1 MQMTGAEVM
10 VKCLAEQGVTTVFG
24 YPGGAILPFYDAL
37 REAADIRHILTAHE
51 QGAAH
56 AADGYARAGGQ
67 VGVCIAT
74 SGPGATNLVT
84 GLANA
89 FLDSIPVVAITGQ
102 VPVAMIGRD
111 AFQEVDITGITMPIT
126 KHNFLVKRP
135 EHLAQTIRLAF
146 QLAKTGRPGPV
157 LVDVP
162 RDVQTALLDY
172 EPGELEP
179 LAKELPEEKQIT
191 AAVAAINAS
200 QRPVML
206 VGGGVINADAE
217 YDAMHLCE
225 KLRIPV
231 VSTLMGLGAIS
242 AYRSLFLGM
251 TGLHGHERANNAV
264 KEADLILAVGSRF
277 NDRVTGER
285 SSYSANKTVIHLD
298 IDPAELDKNIYSSIG
313 ISGHMNTTLQMLEA
327 GSVKHDLDAW
337 WQLIESW
344 PSMDEDFGGE
354 VAPQFFK
361 ALNPVIKDKDYIIT
375 TDVGQHQMWAAQ
387 HIKIQFARQWISSG
401 GLGTMGFGLPA
412 AMGAQLARPKSR
424 VISISGDGGFKMTG
438 SELFT
443 IASYKLPVT
452 AIVFNNSGLG
462 MIRQLQTVQF
472 NKRFTSCEMPG
483 YVDFVKYGE
492 AFGVAGEHVDTPEAL
507 AAAVEKA
514 MQLDAPYIIEVALD
528 PKNMVQPMV
537 TPGLGIGDF
546 VKFKEQ
552 YKPACT
558 V

>member
-179 LAKELPEEKQIT
+179 LAKELPEEKQIA

-354 VAPQFFK
+354 AAPQFFK
-361 ALNPVIKDKDYIIT
+361 SLNPVIKDKDYIIT

-452 AIVFNNSGLG
+452 TIVFNNSGLG

-552 YKPACT
+552 
-558 V
+558 

>member
-1 MQMTGAEVM
+1 M
-10 VKCLAEQGVTTVFG
+10 
-24 YPGGAILPFYDAL
+24 
-37 REAADIRHILTAHE
+37 
-51 QGAAH
+51 
-56 AADGYARAGGQ
+56 
-67 VGVCIAT
+67 
-74 SGPGATNLVT
+74 
-84 GLANA
+84 
-89 FLDSIPVVAITGQ
+89 
-102 VPVAMIGRD
+102 
-111 AFQEVDITGITMPIT
+111 
-126 KHNFLVKRP
+126 
-135 EHLAQTIRLAF
+135 
-146 QLAKTGRPGPV
+146 

-179 LAKELPEEKQIT
+179 LAKELPEEKQIA

-344 PSMDEDFGGE
+344 PVWTRTS
-354 VAPQFFK
+354 
-361 ALNPVIKDKDYIIT
+361 
-375 TDVGQHQMWAAQ
+375 AA
-387 HIKIQFARQWISSG
+387 KLLRSFS
-401 GLGTMGFGLPA
+401 
-412 AMGAQLARPKSR
+412 RP
-424 VISISGDGGFKMTG
+424 
-438 SELFT
+438 
-443 IASYKLPVT
+443 
-452 AIVFNNSGLG
+452 
-462 MIRQLQTVQF
+462 
-472 NKRFTSCEMPG
+472 
-483 YVDFVKYGE
+483 
-492 AFGVAGEHVDTPEAL
+492 
-507 AAAVEKA
+507 
-514 MQLDAPYIIEVALD
+514 
-528 PKNMVQPMV
+528 
-537 TPGLGIGDF
+537 
-546 VKFKEQ
+546 
-552 YKPACT
+552 
-558 V
+558 